1 MESHYNAKHKDLVDL
16 GLSLVSGQ
24 QGQPQAVVKDTLL
37 TQVLVFI
44 LTNKPQVK
52 RQFVD
57 YEAALAKGFLEK
69 LDND

>member
-1 MESHYNAKHKDLVDL
+1 
-16 GLSLVSGQ
+16 
-24 QGQPQAVVKDTLL
+24 VKDTLL

-57 YEAALAKGFLEK
+57 YEASLAQKFLDK
-69 LDND
+69 LDKE